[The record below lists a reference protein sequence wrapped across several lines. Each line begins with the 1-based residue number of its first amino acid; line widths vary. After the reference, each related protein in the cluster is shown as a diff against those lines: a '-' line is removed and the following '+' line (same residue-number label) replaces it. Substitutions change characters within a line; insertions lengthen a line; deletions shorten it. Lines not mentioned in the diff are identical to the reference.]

1 MNIKTLLITLI
12 TGFSML
18 MLQSAYAGSIRCGSH
33 LISDG
38 GRNGPGMY
46 EVLKRCGEPNSR
58 EGNTWIYR
66 KGENQRYVVVFND
79 SGKIAR
85 IDMTAR

>member
-38 GRNGPGMY
+38 GRSGPGKY
-46 EVLKRCGEPNSR
+46 EVLKRCGEPAAR
-58 EGNTWIYR
+58 EGNTWIYK
-66 KGENQRYVVVFND
+66 KGENKHYEIVFND
-79 SGKIAR
+79 SGGIAR
-85 IDMTAR
+85 ISTSAR

>member
-33 LISDG
+33 IISDG
-38 GRNGPGMY
+38 GRSGPGQY

-58 EGNTWIYR
+58 QGNTWIYR
-66 KGENQRYVVVFND
+66 KGENQRYVIVFND
-79 SGKIAR
+79 SGEIAR
-85 IDMTAR
+85 INTSAQ